1 MFHAITIIDIDECAT
16 NQHNCSDRMDCKNTM
31 GGYECRCKEGYNFS
45 MGFEEECQGI
55 KINDVRVYAC
65 KNYIPIVAI
74 YFSEQAL
81 FAQ

>member
-1 MFHAITIIDIDECAT
+1 MFHAITITDINECAT
-16 NQHNCSDRMDCKNTM
+16 NQHNCSDRMHMDCKNTM

-65 KNYIPIVAI
+65 KNYRYIPI
-74 YFSEQAL
+74 
-81 FAQ
+81 